1 VYKEEYQREEI
12 IMNEDTFVTEQEFFE
27 DPITKKPRVLS
38 DGETARNF
46 MACIFIFI
54 MQTTMTY

>member
-1 VYKEEYQREEI
+1 
-12 IMNEDTFVTEQEFFE
+12 MNEDVLMTEQEFFE